1 MPLLTLLLLLFAGF
15 LSGVINTLAGSGS
28 LITLPLLMALG
39 LPAGVANGTN
49 RINILF
55 QSLVGSASFKK
66 AGILDLRKSM
76 ILIVPAI
83 LGAVAGALIAAD
95 LDEELMERT
104 IGVLLL
110 LMFFI
115 ILLQPNRWLKEHEGK
130 APVAGWIQAVI
141 FFLIGVYGGF
151 IQAGVGF
158 FLLGGLVLAGGFSLL
173 NANAMKVFLT
183 FAFTPVALVV
193 FIMNGQVDYLYGIIL
208 SVGSMAGAWVGAR
221 MAMKWGAKLIRIV
234 LLVVVLVSSLKLLG
248 LF

>member
-15 LSGVINTLAGSGS
+15 ISGVINTLAGSGS

-55 QSLVGSASFKK
+55 QSLVGAASFKK

-76 ILIVPAI
+76 VLIVPAI

-110 LMFFI
+110 FMFFI